1 MEQNAAF
8 KSYIYRW
15 HFSLSNFAFITL
27 CSYGS
32 CCGPIAR
39 VGRRGLGSRSSWD
52 IVMCPRAVP
61 LSDQKYK

>member
-32 CCGPIAR
+32 CCGPIAKELDAE
-39 VGRRGLGSRSSWD
+39 VW
-52 IVMCPRAVP
+52 VP
-61 LSDQKYK
+61 DLAGTL